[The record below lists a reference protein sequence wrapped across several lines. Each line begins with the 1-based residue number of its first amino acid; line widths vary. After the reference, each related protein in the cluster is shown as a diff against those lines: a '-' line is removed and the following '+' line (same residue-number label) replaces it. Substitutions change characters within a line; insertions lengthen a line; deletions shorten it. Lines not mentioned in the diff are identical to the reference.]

1 MPLSE
6 GVWHHIAKPA
16 QNIDEVYQ
24 IRYIC
29 GLAKAMVGSSCGSSN
44 LADCHPP
51 LGKLG
56 DSLRNAFFGLDSGL
70 FFIPDYR
77 IE

>member
-1 MPLSE
+1 M
-6 GVWHHIAKPA
+6 WHHVAKLA
-16 QNIDEVYQ
+16 QNIDEFEQ
-24 IRYIC
+24 IRYIS
-29 GLAKAMVGSSCGSSN
+29 GLAKAVVGSFCGSSH

-51 LGKLG
+51 MEKLS

-70 FFIPDYR
+70 LFIPNHR